1 MRHHNKRLKAHQVL
15 VIAGVSGSGK
25 SQLARNMS
33 RPAHDEF
40 TLSVLEQLD
49 CDPNQH
55 FKRVRGER
63 MQRLMDLD
71 KLGSRKTRRP
81 KNQLLLFINLT
92 SIHHKR
98 NLKFLHQISKHTKR
112 LDIIT
117 LYTSPQDWRQSI
129 LERLHTDNEPSM
141 KAALIALSAKF
152 SSQIS
157 TFLYHREY
165 KKWFREL
172 QSLDCNN
179 ATIINTLNKTIYPST
194 NPPF

>member
-1 MRHHNKRLKAHQVL
+1 
-15 VIAGVSGSGK
+15 
-25 SQLARNMS
+25 
-33 RPAHDEF
+33 
-40 TLSVLEQLD
+40 
-49 CDPNQH
+49 
-55 FKRVRGER
+55 
-63 MQRLMDLD
+63 MQRLMDPD
-71 KLGSRKTRRP
+71 KLGSRNARRP
-81 KNQLLLFINLT
+81 KNQLLFFINLT

-117 LYTSPQDWRQSI
+117 LYTSPQDWRQNI